1 MRRRTKLNLNPKY
14 VLIILLVICVSFIL
28 ISFRFGKSLYPVRNA
43 VGSAI
48 TPMQKGINIV
58 GTFISDKLDTFRNM
72 KELIQENEKLKDQVS
87 VLSYE
92 NKLLLQNK
100 YELDELRELYELDQK
115 YSDYPKVA
123 ARIIDKDTNNWYNV
137 FTIDKGTKDGLA
149 VDMNVIAGNGL
160 VGIITEC
167 YYNHSKVRA
176 IIDDKSAVWGMFL
189 KTSDTC
195 VIQGDLTTIS
205 KGKIHVQFI
214 SKDAEI
220 EDGYEIVTAH
230 TSPKFLQGI
239 LIGYVSD
246 IKLDSNNMTKTAYLT
261 PVVDFERLSEVLII
275 TELKEPL
282 LKEPPEEDIT
292 EDSKSSEV
300 QSEEVQIGDNQ

>member
-1 MRRRTKLNLNPKY
+1 MRRRTKFNFNPKHG
-14 VLIILLVICVSFIL
+14 LIIGIIICMIL
-28 ISFRFGKSLYPVRNA
+28 IVISFRFGQYFSPVRNA

-58 GTFISDKLDTFRNM
+58 GTFISDKFETLKSM
-72 KELIQENEKLKDQVS
+72 QELTEENKKLKNQVN

-100 YELDELRELYELDQK
+100 YELDELRQLYELDQK
-115 YSDYPKVA
+115 YLDYPKVA

-137 FTIDKGTKDGLA
+137 FTIDKGTRDGLA
-149 VDMNVIAGNGL
+149 VDMNVLAGNGL

-189 KTSDTC
+189 KTADTC
-195 VIQGDLTTIS
+195 VIQGDL
-205 KGKIHVQFI
+205 KLMEEGKIRVEFI

-220 EDGYEIVTAH
+220 EDGYEVVTAH
-230 TSPKFLQGI
+230 TSPKYLQGI

-246 IKLDSNNMTKTAYLT
+246 IRLDSNNMTKTALLT

-282 LKEPPEEDIT
+282 IKELPEEDISI
-292 EDSKSSEV
+292 E
-300 QSEEVQIGDNQ
+300 

>member
-1 MRRRTKLNLNPKY
+1 MRRRKSLHLNPKHG
-14 VLIILLVICVSFIL
+14 LIIGLVICIILIL
-28 ISFRFGKSLYPVRNA
+28 ISFRFSKYLYPVRNA
-43 VGSAI
+43 VGTAI

-58 GTFISDKLDTFRNM
+58 GTYISDSLKTLRDI
-72 KELIQENEKLKDQVS
+72 KELTDENKRLKDQVS
-87 VLSYE
+87 ILSYE

-115 YSDYPKVA
+115 YFDYPKVA

-167 YYNHSKVRA
+167 YYNHAKVRS

-195 VIQGDLTTIS
+195 VVQGDLKLIES
-205 KGKIHVQFI
+205 GKIHVNFI

-220 EDGYEIVTAH
+220 EDGYEVVTAH

-282 LKEPPEEDIT
+282 LTEAPSESLTEPSTEASTEETSID
-292 EDSKSSEV
+292 
-300 QSEEVQIGDNQ
+300 

>member
-1 MRRRTKLNLNPKY
+1 
-14 VLIILLVICVSFIL
+14 
-28 ISFRFGKSLYPVRNA
+28 
-43 VGSAI
+43 
-48 TPMQKGINIV
+48 
-58 GTFISDKLDTFRNM
+58 
-72 KELIQENEKLKDQVS
+72 
-87 VLSYE
+87 
-92 NKLLLQNK
+92 
-100 YELDELRELYELDQK
+100 
-115 YSDYPKVA
+115 
-123 ARIIDKDTNNWYNV
+123 
-137 FTIDKGTKDGLA
+137 
-149 VDMNVIAGNGL
+149 
-160 VGIITEC
+160 
-167 YYNHSKVRA
+167 
-176 IIDDKSAVWGMFL
+176 MFL

-230 TSPKFLQGI
+230 ISPNYHQGI

-282 LKEPPEEDIT
+282 LKEPPEEDII

>member
-1 MRRRTKLNLNPKY
+1 MRRRSKFNLNPKHW
-14 VLIILLVICVSFIL
+14 LIIGLIICISLIV
-28 ISFRFGKSLYPVRNA
+28 ISFRFNEYLYPVRNV

-48 TPMQKGINIV
+48 SPMQKGINIV
-58 GTFISDKLDTFRNM
+58 GSYISDGLDTLSSM
-72 KELIQENEKLKDQVS
+72 KELTQENKKLKDQVS

-100 YELDELRELYELDQK
+100 YELDELRELYQLDQK
-115 YSDYPKVA
+115 YLDYPKVA

-137 FTIDKGTKDGLA
+137 FTIDKGTRDGLA
-149 VDMNVIAGNGL
+149 VDMNVLAGNGL

-195 VIQGDLTTIS
+195 VVQGDLKLIEE
-205 KGKIHVQFI
+205 GKIHVQFI
-214 SKDAEI
+214 SKDAEV

-282 LKEPPEEDIT
+282 IKELPEEA
-292 EDSKSSEV
+292 SSIE
-300 QSEEVQIGDNQ
+300 

>member
-1 MRRRTKLNLNPKY
+1 MRRRKSFHFNPKHG
-14 VLIILLVICVSFIL
+14 LIIGLVICLILIL
-28 ISFRFGKSLYPVRNA
+28 ISFRFGKYLYPVRNA

-58 GTFISDKLDTFRNM
+58 GTYISDSLSTLRSM
-72 KELIQENEKLKDQVS
+72 KELTEENKKLKDQVS

-115 YSDYPKVA
+115 YLDYPKVA
-123 ARIIDKDTNNWYNV
+123 ARIIDKDTNNWYNI

-195 VIQGDLTTIS
+195 VVQGDLKLIEE
-205 KGKIHVQFI
+205 GKIHVKFI

-220 EDGYEIVTAH
+220 EDGYEVVTAH

-261 PVVDFERLSEVLII
+261 PAVDFERLSEVLII

-282 LKEPPEEDIT
+282 LTEAPTEEASI
-292 EDSKSSEV
+292 E
-300 QSEEVQIGDNQ
+300 

>member
-115 YSDYPKVA
+115 YLDYPKVA

-282 LKEPPEEDIT
+282 LKEPPEEDII

>member
-1 MRRRTKLNLNPKY
+1 MRRRKKIHFNPKHG
-14 VLIILLVICVSFIL
+14 LIIGLIICMSLIM
-28 ISFRFGKSLYPVRNA
+28 ISFRFSKYLYPVRNA

-48 TPMQKGINIV
+48 SPMQKGINIV
-58 GTFISDKLDTFRNM
+58 GTYISDSLETLRSM
-72 KELIQENEKLKDQVS
+72 KELTDENKRLNDMVS

-100 YELDELRELYELDQK
+100 YELDELRDLYELDQK
-115 YSDYPKVA
+115 YLDYPKVA
-123 ARIIDKDTNNWYNV
+123 ARIIDKDTNNWYNI

-195 VIQGDLTTIS
+195 VVQGDLKLIED
-205 KGKIHVQFI
+205 GKIHVEFI
-214 SKDAEI
+214 SKDAAV
-220 EDGYEIVTAH
+220 EDGNEIVTAH

-282 LKEPPEEDIT
+282 LVDPPLEEPTIE
-292 EDSKSSEV
+292 
-300 QSEEVQIGDNQ
+300 